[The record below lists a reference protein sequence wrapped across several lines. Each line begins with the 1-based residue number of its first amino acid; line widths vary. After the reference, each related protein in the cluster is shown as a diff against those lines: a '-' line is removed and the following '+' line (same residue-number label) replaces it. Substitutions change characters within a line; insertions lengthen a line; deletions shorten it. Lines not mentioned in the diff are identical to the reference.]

1 MRMSN
6 NGSAKSRAGVY
17 RDLDSGTSE
26 VRGVPAEETTVS
38 EVNASLP
45 DRGVPAVSAVRKKE
59 KQTN

>member
-38 EVNASLP
+38 EVNASCQT
-45 DRGVPAVSAVRKKE
+45 GVYR
-59 KQTN
+59 Q